1 MPRGPMNQDSKE
13 ELRDKIKQLNKKL
26 KTLEGENEELKNIRD
41 KVLDEKRIEIKN
53 LEDKIKELEF
63 EKDSR
68 KKDADYISWLQLNAE
83 HLSRFIRENVNVCTE
98 VEYDYYG
105 NASDPTSS
113 IEVQIPSELK

>member
-41 KVLDEKRIEIKN
+41 KVLDEKRTEVDKLKEEISELK
-53 LEDKIKELEF
+53 KEKE
-63 EKDSR
+63 SR
-68 KKDADYISWLQLNAE
+68 KGDTDYISWLQLNAE

-105 NASDPTSS
+105 NAYDPTSS
-113 IEVQIPSELK
+113 IEIQIPSELK